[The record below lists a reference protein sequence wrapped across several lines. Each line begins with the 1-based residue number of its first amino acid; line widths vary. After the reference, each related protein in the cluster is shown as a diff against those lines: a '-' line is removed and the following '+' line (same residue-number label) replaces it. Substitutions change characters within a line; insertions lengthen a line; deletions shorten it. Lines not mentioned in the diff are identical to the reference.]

1 MRRGLAQTTPLV
13 RLRIPGD
20 HPAAREEI
28 AEGKPVERHIGMVG
42 LGRMG
47 GNMARRIAR
56 AGLDVTAWDRAAG
69 ARAGLSGEAGVKI
82 VETLEALAQAL
93 PAPRV
98 VWLML
103 PAGAPTEQTL
113 TELRGL
119 LGPGD
124 VVVDGANA
132 WYRDSI
138 RRAEELAPLG
148 LQYVDAGVSGG
159 VWGLVNGYGLMVGGP
174 AEAVQ
179 RAEPFLRALA
189 PAPDQGWLH
198 CGPSGAGHFTKMVH
212 NGIEYGLM
220 QAYAEGFALLR
231 ARPDLELDVAKIAE
245 SWRHGTV
252 IRSWLL
258 DLTAEF
264 LAEDS
269 KLESIAPVVAD
280 SGEGRWTA
288 IESVELGV
296 PTPVMTL
303 ALMQRFASQGRGDY
317 ADRILAR
324 LRQSFGGHAITRN
337 SSGG

>member
-1 MRRGLAQTTPLV
+1 
-13 RLRIPGD
+13 
-20 HPAAREEI
+20 
-28 AEGKPVERHIGMVG
+28 MVG

-56 AGLDVTAWDRAAG
+56 TGLEVAAWDSAAG
-69 ARAGLSGEAGVKI
+69 ARAGLAAEPRVAV
-82 VETLEALAQAL
+82 VETLAALVEEL

-103 PAGAPTEQTL
+103 PAGVPTEQTL
-113 TELRGL
+113 LELRNL
-119 LGPGD
+119 LAPGD

-132 WYRDSI
+132 WYRDSM
-138 RRAEELAPLG
+138 RRAAELSPFG

-174 AEAVQ
+174 AEAVE
-179 RAEPFLRALA
+179 RVEPFLRALA
-189 PAPDQGWLH
+189 PAPDLGWLH
-198 CGPSGAGHFTKMVH
+198 CGPSGAGHYTKMVH

-220 QAYAEGFALLR
+220 QAYAEGLALLR
-231 ARPDLELDVAKIAE
+231 ARPDLELDVARIAE

-264 LAEDS
+264 LAEDPG
-269 KLESIAPVVAD
+269 LESIAPVVAD

-296 PTPVMTL
+296 PTPVITL

-317 ADRILAR
+317 ADRVLAR
-324 LRQSFGGHAITRN
+324 LRQSFGGHAVTRN
-337 SSGG
+337 NSGS

>member
-1 MRRGLAQTTPLV
+1 MEQR
-13 RLRIPGD
+13 
-20 HPAAREEI
+20 
-28 AEGKPVERHIGMVG
+28 IGMVG

-56 AGLDVTAWDRAAG
+56 AGLGVVAWDRAAG
-69 ARAGLSGEAGVKI
+69 ARSGLGGEER
-82 VETLEALAQAL
+82 VEVAATLPALVQAL

-103 PAGAPTEQTL
+103 PAGAPTEETL
-113 TELRGL
+113 FELRGL
-119 LGPGD
+119 LSPGD

-132 WYRDSI
+132 WYRDSQ
-138 RRAEELAPLG
+138 RRARELADHG
-148 LQYVDAGVSGG
+148 LQFVDAGVSGG

-174 AEAVQ
+174 VDAVR

-189 PAPDQGWLH
+189 PAADQGWLR
-198 CGPSGAGHFTKMVH
+198 CGASGAGHYAKMVH

-220 QAYAEGFALLR
+220 QAYAEGLALLR
-231 ARPDLELDVAKIAE
+231 AKEEFDLDVAKIAE

-264 LAEDS
+264 LAEDAR
-269 KLESIAPVVAD
+269 LESIAPVVAD

-288 IESVELGV
+288 IEAVELGV

-303 ALMQRFASQGRGDY
+303 ALMQRFASQGRGDF
-317 ADRILAR
+317 ADRLLAR
-324 LRQSFGGHAITRN
+324 LRQSFGGHAVTRHN
-337 SSGG
+337 S

>member
-1 MRRGLAQTTPLV
+1 M
-13 RLRIPGD
+13 I
-20 HPAAREEI
+20 
-28 AEGKPVERHIGMVG
+28 G

-47 GNMARRIAR
+47 GNMARRMAR
-56 AGLDVTAWDRAAG
+56 AGLEVVAWDRAAG
-69 ARAGLSGEAGVKI
+69 ARAGIAGEPRVT
-82 VETLEALAQAL
+82 VVDTLPALVQTL

-98 VWLML
+98 LWLML

-119 LGPGD
+119 LSAGD

-132 WYRDSI
+132 WYRDSV
-138 RRAEELAPLG
+138 RRAAELAPLG

-159 VWGLVNGYGLMVGGP
+159 VWGLVNGYGLMVGGTS
-174 AEAVQ
+174 EAVE
-179 RAEPFLRALA
+179 RVEPFLQALA
-189 PAPDQGWLH
+189 PARTAGWLH
-198 CGPSGAGHFTKMVH
+198 CGPSGAGHYTKMVH

-231 ARPDLELDVAKIAE
+231 AKEEFDLDVAKIAE

-264 LAEDS
+264 LAEDAD
-269 KLESIAPVVAD
+269 LENIAPVVAD

-317 ADRILAR
+317 ADRVLAR
-324 LRQSFGGHAITRN
+324 MRQSFGGHAVTRN
-337 SSGG
+337 SAGG

>member
-1 MRRGLAQTTPLV
+1 MEQQ
-13 RLRIPGD
+13 
-20 HPAAREEI
+20 
-28 AEGKPVERHIGMVG
+28 IGMVG

-47 GNMARRIAR
+47 GNMARRLAR
-56 AGLDVTAWDRAAG
+56 SGLRVVAWDRASG
-69 ARAGLSGEAGVKI
+69 ARAGMAAEDRVQV
-82 VETLEALAQAL
+82 VETLAGLVAAL

-103 PAGAPTEQTL
+103 PAGAPTEDTM

-119 LGPGD
+119 LAAGD
-124 VVVDGANA
+124 VIVDGANA
-132 WYRDSI
+132 WYRDSL
-138 RRAEELAPLG
+138 RRAQELAAQG
-148 LQYVDAGVSGG
+148 LQFVDAGVSGG
-159 VWGLVNGYGLMVGGP
+159 VWGIVNGYGLMVGGTL
-174 AEAVQ
+174 EAV
-179 RAEPFLRALA
+179 RRVEPFLRALA
-189 PAPDQGWLH
+189 PAPDRGWLH

-220 QAYAEGFALLR
+220 QAYAEGFALLE
-231 ARPDLELDVAKIAE
+231 AKEELHLDVAKIAE

-264 LAEDS
+264 LAEDAR
-269 KLESIAPVVAD
+269 LESIAPVVAD

-303 ALMQRFASQGRGDY
+303 ALMQRFASQGHGDF
-317 ADRILAR
+317 ADRLLAR
-324 LRQSFGGHAITRN
+324 MRQSFGGHAVTRQTP
-337 SSGG
+337 GG

>member
-1 MRRGLAQTTPLV
+1 MEQR
-13 RLRIPGD
+13 
-20 HPAAREEI
+20 
-28 AEGKPVERHIGMVG
+28 IGMIG

-56 AGLDVTAWDRAAG
+56 AGLAVTAWDRAAG
-69 ARAGLSGEAGVKI
+69 ARAGIAAEPGVS
-82 VETLEALAQAL
+82 VVDTLEALVEAM
-93 PAPRV
+93 PGPRV

-113 TELRGL
+113 NELRGL
-119 LGPGD
+119 LASGD

-132 WYRDSI
+132 WYRDSM
-138 RRAEELAPLG
+138 RRAEEVASLG

-159 VWGLVNGYGLMVGGP
+159 VWGLVNGYGLMVGGS

-189 PAPDQGWLH
+189 PASDQGWLH

-231 ARPDLELDVAKIAE
+231 ARKDLELDVAKIAE

-264 LAEDS
+264 LAEDAS
-269 KLESIAPVVAD
+269 LDSIAPVVAD
-280 SGEGRWTA
+280 SGEGRWSA

-324 LRQSFGGHAITRN
+324 MRQSFGGHAVTRN

>member
-1 MRRGLAQTTPLV
+1 M
-13 RLRIPGD
+13 I
-20 HPAAREEI
+20 
-28 AEGKPVERHIGMVG
+28 G

-47 GNMARRIAR
+47 GNMARRMAR
-56 AGLDVTAWDRAAG
+56 AGLGVVAWDRAAG
-69 ARAGLSGEAGVKI
+69 ARAGIAGEPLVTI
-82 VETLEALAQAL
+82 VETLPALVQSLA
-93 PAPRV
+93 APRIL
-98 VWLML
+98 WLML

-113 TELRGL
+113 AELREL
-119 LGPGD
+119 LSAGD
-124 VVVDGANA
+124 VIVDGANA
-132 WYRDSI
+132 WYRDSV
-138 RRAEELAPLG
+138 RRAAELAPIG

-159 VWGLVNGYGLMVGGP
+159 VWGLVNGYGLMVGGTS
-174 AEAVQ
+174 EAVE
-179 RAEPFLRALA
+179 RVEPFLRALA
-189 PAPDQGWLH
+189 PARTAGWLH
-198 CGPSGAGHFTKMVH
+198 CGPSGAGHYTKMVH

-231 ARPDLELDVAKIAE
+231 AKEEFDLDVAKIAE

-264 LAEDS
+264 LAEDAD
-269 KLESIAPVVAD
+269 LEAIAPVVAD

-317 ADRILAR
+317 ADRVLAR
-324 LRQSFGGHAITRN
+324 MRQSFGGHAVTR
-337 SSGG
+337 SAGGV

>member
-1 MRRGLAQTTPLV
+1 MEQQ
-13 RLRIPGD
+13 
-20 HPAAREEI
+20 
-28 AEGKPVERHIGMVG
+28 IGMVG

-47 GNMARRIAR
+47 GNMARRLAR
-56 AGLDVTAWDRAAG
+56 GGLRVLAWDQAAG
-69 ARAGLSGEAGVKI
+69 ARAAIAGEERVQ
-82 VETLEALAQAL
+82 VVDTLRALVAAL

-98 VWLML
+98 IWLML
-103 PAGAPTEQTL
+103 PAGAPTEATIM
-113 TELRGL
+113 ELRREL
-119 LGPGD
+119 AAGD

-132 WYRDSI
+132 WYRDSM
-138 RRAEELAPLG
+138 RRAQELAPLG
-148 LQYVDAGVSGG
+148 LQFVDAGVSGG
-159 VWGLVNGYGLMVGGP
+159 VWGLVNGYGLMVGGT

-179 RAEPFLRALA
+179 RVEPFLRALA
-189 PAPDQGWLH
+189 PATDRGWLH

-231 ARPDLELDVAKIAE
+231 AKGDFDLDVARIAE

-264 LAEDS
+264 LAEDPG
-269 KLESIAPVVAD
+269 LESIAPVVAD
-280 SGEGRWTA
+280 SGEGRWAA

-296 PTPVMTL
+296 PTPVMSL

-317 ADRILAR
+317 ADRVLAR
-324 LRQSFGGHAITRN
+324 LRQSFGGHAVTRHN
-337 SSGG
+337 TGG

>member
-1 MRRGLAQTTPLV
+1 MDQR
-13 RLRIPGD
+13 
-20 HPAAREEI
+20 
-28 AEGKPVERHIGMVG
+28 IGMVG

-56 AGLDVTAWDRAAG
+56 AGLEVAAWDRAAG
-69 ARAGLSGEAGVKI
+69 ARAALAGEPRVAVAD
-82 VETLEALAQAL
+82 TLEALVEAL

-103 PAGAPTEQTL
+103 PAGLPTEQAVGD
-113 TELRGL
+113 LRGL
-119 LGPGD
+119 LAPGD
-124 VVVDGANA
+124 LVVDGANA
-132 WYRDSI
+132 WYRDSM
-138 RRAEELAPLG
+138 RRALELSPLG

-174 AEAVQ
+174 PEAVAQ
-179 RAEPFLRALA
+179 LEPFLRALA

-220 QAYAEGFALLR
+220 QAYAEGFAMLR
-231 ARPDLELDVAKIAE
+231 ARQDLELDVARIAE

-258 DLTAEF
+258 DLAADF
-264 LAEDS
+264 LAEDAA
-269 KLESIAPVVAD
+269 LDSIAPVVAD
-280 SGEGRWTA
+280 SGEGRWTV

-303 ALMQRFASQGRGDY
+303 ALMQRLASQGHGDY
-317 ADRILAR
+317 AGRILAR
-324 LRQSFGGHAITRN
+324 MRQSFGGHAVTRN
-337 SSGG
+337 SSGS